1 MIATATEK
9 VKKAAV
15 VVSKMIC
22 AILPLSALNLSASN
36 DTLLALGKAPKSTIV
51 VSVKVSIE
59 SPKKRACIPIDQS
72 NKGWINSFIMTPG
85 R

>member
-1 MIATATEK
+1 MTNNHNR
-9 VKKAAV
+9 
-15 VVSKMIC
+15 
-22 AILPLSALNLSASN
+22 PLSYLEKSVLDDFALFM
-36 DTLLALGKAPKSTIV
+36 ALGKAPKSTIV

-59 SPKKRACIPIDQS
+59 SPKKRACIPIAQS